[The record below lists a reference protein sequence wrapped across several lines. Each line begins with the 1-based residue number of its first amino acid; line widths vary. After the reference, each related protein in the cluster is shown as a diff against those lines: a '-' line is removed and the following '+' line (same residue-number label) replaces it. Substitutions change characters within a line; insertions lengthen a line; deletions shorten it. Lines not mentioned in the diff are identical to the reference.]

1 MLLLLGGLTKRNTP
15 VLKVRGARS
24 AERRKALKVGT
35 KVVRSA
41 ARSPPEATARLR
53 PTELQGHGTNL
64 LNRGLVVLCPG
75 RLSPTDRDSRER
87 FRGSGI
93 GVELLIEMAER
104 GERHDGKVPPNRL
117 SRSCSIMTLG
127 YLTPFCPSL
136 VPSRRPGLNAL
147 VAALPV
153 ATFVATFG
161 DICATSRSIVSAS
174 TLAAD
179 SCPRSATIFGRLLGW
194 TLASDQWTKSSGTQ
208 GRDFAGAELGWSS
221 FAHQRP
227 GGRSQRRVE
236 QGHDAGAAARARFTI
251 LATVAGVSPAALPGV
266 SGGSAEFSPSSPRR
280 AAPEPRSCALRPG
293 APRNSGPSG
302 MTNGWPP

>member
-1 MLLLLGGLTKRNTP
+1 VLLLLGGLTKRNTP

-53 PTELQGHGTNL
+53 PTESRGHGTNL

-153 ATFVATFG
+153 ATFAPRHVQSYLPPPWRRIAVRDPRPFLADCLVG
-161 DICATSRSIVSAS
+161 HSRPTNGRSPQGLKGEISRERNRGGLPS
-174 TLAAD
+174 PTNGREED
-179 SCPRSATIFGRLLGW
+179 RSA
-194 TLASDQWTKSSGTQ
+194 
-208 GRDFAGAELGWSS
+208 GWSRATTPEQPREPDSLFWQPLPGFPPQHCRGFPAAPPS
-221 FAHQRP
+221 FHPPRP
-227 GGRSQRRVE
+227 GE
-236 QGHDAGAAARARFTI
+236 
-251 LATVAGVSPAALPGV
+251 
-266 SGGSAEFSPSSPRR
+266 PRR
-280 AAPEPRSCALRPG
+280 SRAPAL
-293 APRNSGPSG
+293 
-302 MTNGWPP
+302 

>member
-1 MLLLLGGLTKRNTP
+1 VLLLLGGLTKRNTP

-53 PTELQGHGTNL
+53 PTESRGHGTNL

-179 SCPRSATIFGRLLGW
+179 SCPRSATIFGR
-194 TLASDQWTKSSGTQ
+194 
-208 GRDFAGAELGWSS
+208 
-221 FAHQRP
+221 
-227 GGRSQRRVE
+227 
-236 QGHDAGAAARARFTI
+236 
-251 LATVAGVSPAALPGV
+251 
-266 SGGSAEFSPSSPRR
+266 
-280 AAPEPRSCALRPG
+280 
-293 APRNSGPSG
+293 
-302 MTNGWPP
+302 